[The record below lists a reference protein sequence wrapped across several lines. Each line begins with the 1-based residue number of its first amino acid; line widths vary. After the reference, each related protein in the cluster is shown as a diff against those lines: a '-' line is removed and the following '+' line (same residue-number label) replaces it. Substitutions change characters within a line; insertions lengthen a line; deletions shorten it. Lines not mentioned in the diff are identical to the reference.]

1 MSLLRR
7 LWLSIGVLLITVFA
21 VTMTVF
27 GVSGS
32 NTLQEQLA
40 IETQNTARSLA
51 QVLSLEAEVSGADEL
66 DPVIVQLRL
75 SPFTDLSELRWNF
88 ATPWEIAFFDLKIR
102 PRPRT
107 LPIGLRRSLP
117 WRRYRPRPL
126 SCWVGTTGNYH

>member
-75 SPFTDLSELRWNF
+75 SPFTDLSEFEVVELRDPMGNSIFRSQNTPPPTDAPDWFKEMF
-88 ATPWEIAFFDLKIR
+88 A
-102 PRPRT
+102 
-107 LPIGLRRSLP
+107 
-117 WRRYRPRPL
+117 
-126 SCWVGTTGNYH
+126 V